1 MSLTLLPIAGYPLF
15 PGENEVEQLGC
26 MMEILGIPPSSLLE
40 QAMRKKMFFG
50 EFLCHLHSC
59 FMDYYM
65 GYFLVLSS
73 VSPLWNTDSNS
84 NPRILA
90 NSSGR
95 KHYPG
100 SKDLG
105 SVISCKDAH
114 FLHFLQCC
122 LQWDKNQRA
131 GPDELLQHPWILG
144 VSQHDSSNFGLMR

>member
-73 VSPLWNTDSNS
+73 VSPL
-84 NPRILA
+84 
-90 NSSGR
+90 
-95 KHYPG
+95 
-100 SKDLG
+100 
-105 SVISCKDAH
+105 
-114 FLHFLQCC
+114 
-122 LQWDKNQRA
+122 
-131 GPDELLQHPWILG
+131 
-144 VSQHDSSNFGLMR
+144 